1 MFQMEWFMDMVRK
14 GYRPDQ
20 ITLQI
25 VEEKMKGSPMGE
37 NLLALARSGNTA
49 EIEKIAR
56 NLTAQKGL
64 NFDKEFSAFKKQ
76 LGLK

>member
-14 GYRPDQ
+14 GYRPEQ

-25 VEEKMKGSPMGE
+25 VEEKRKGSPMGE
-37 NLLALARSGNTA
+37 NLFALARSGNTA

-56 NLTAQKGL
+56 YLTAQKGL

>member
-14 GYRPDQ
+14 GYRPEQ

-37 NLLALARSGNTA
+37 NLLALARSGNIA

-64 NFDKEFSAFKKQ
+64 DFDKEFAAFKQ
-76 LGLK
+76 QFGLK